1 MVATADNFER
11 SKEFFDSGDILNT
24 LESFNKVIENIDR
37 TQTKH
42 KTELI
47 QFLQNLLKHCQEKNL
62 KSEEAMVLRALGR
75 THAKFREHAEGLK
88 YSYQAL
94 KIQKKLG
101 KKLDVAEGLE
111 FLAED
116 LQISGNYDKC
126 IESFTEAAEIYHDLG
141 KRRKEKDI
149 KKKISELKEFS
160 KEMVEDEYFLHKF
173 NIDKY

>member
-1 MVATADNFER
+1 MVATMDNFEK

-37 TQTKH
+37 SQTKR
-42 KTELI
+42 KSELI
-47 QFLQNLLKHCQEKNL
+47 QFLENLLNYCQVNNL
-62 KSEEAMVLRALGR
+62 NSEEAMVLRALGR
-75 THAKFREHAEGLK
+75 THAKFKEHALGLK

-101 KKLDVAEGLE
+101 KKIDVAEGLI

-116 LQISGNYDKC
+116 LQVSGNYDKC
-126 IESFTEAAEIYHDLG
+126 IESFNEAAQIYHELG
-141 KRRKEKDI
+141 KLRKEKDI

-160 KEMVEDEYFLHKF
+160 KEIVEDEYFLQKF

>member
-11 SKEFFDSGDILNT
+11 TKEFFNSGDILNT

-37 TQTKH
+37 SQTKH

-47 QFLQNLLKHCQEKNL
+47 QFLQNLLKHCEDNNL
-62 KSEEAMVLRALGR
+62 QSEEAMVLRALGR

-101 KKLDVAEGLE
+101 KKIDVAEGLE

-126 IESFTEAAEIYHDLG
+126 IESFSEAADIYHELG
-141 KRRKEKDI
+141 KLRKEKDI
-149 KKKISELKEFS
+149 KKKISELKKFS